1 MVIFF
6 LPSLKEKKS
15 EIIENLDTYRML
27 SQELS
32 LELWWIFV

>member
-1 MVIFF
+1 MNGHFF

-15 EIIENLDTYRML
+15 EIIENRDTYRML

-32 LELWWIFV
+32 LEL